1 MDVRHYN
8 ELLGYFVRSVRD
20 VHEAQDLVQQTFERM
35 LSKEQAGARTGQPR
49 ALLYEIARN
58 LLVDRHRHLS
68 VRLHDSDEALHHLP
82 ALPAYEPETAYAAM
96 QRVQLLIATIEALPP
111 RCREAFVRHRIDG
124 LPHAEVASEMGIS
137 VNMVE
142 RHIMLAVAT
151 CRKTL
156 NGSTPPAAATTA
168 KAATRQSAPQ
178 PSSATPAARLA

>member
-35 LSKEQAGARTGQPR
+35 LAKQHAGSRAEHPR

-58 LLVDRHRHLS
+58 LLIDRHRHLS
-68 VRLHDSDEALHHLP
+68 VRLHDSDEALHHHP
-82 ALPAYEPETAYAAM
+82 ALPACEPETIYAGM

-124 LPHAEVASEMGIS
+124 QSHAEVAAQMGIS

-151 CRKTL
+151 CRKAL
-156 NGSTPPAAATTA
+156 GDGALAAAARPAA
-168 KAATRQSAPQ
+168 SPQ
-178 PSSATPAARLA
+178 PASQA